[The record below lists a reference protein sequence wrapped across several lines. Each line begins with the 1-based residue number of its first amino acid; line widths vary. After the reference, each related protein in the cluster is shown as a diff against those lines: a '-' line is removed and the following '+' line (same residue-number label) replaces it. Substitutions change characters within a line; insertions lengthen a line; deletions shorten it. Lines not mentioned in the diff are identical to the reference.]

1 VSRCVVSVVG
11 ALCSMNPLL
20 CCLATARCRVR
31 WRRRVDP
38 SLPSR
43 RPATPQNERQS
54 ASVDGRLAALAA
66 TVERLEA
73 ALASKDAREAAMREE
88 LAQLQAAQRLS
99 DQRTEAEIAGLSA
112 ALMALKRSLE
122 DTARTPPAA
131 APSDAAASQ
140 PAPSQPASS
149 SRDTA
154 LLLLI
159 SGGFLCV
166 CVSVRLQCL

>member
-1 VSRCVVSVVG
+1 
-11 ALCSMNPLL
+11 
-20 CCLATARCRVR
+20 
-31 WRRRVDP
+31 
-38 SLPSR
+38 
-43 RPATPQNERQS
+43 
-54 ASVDGRLAALAA
+54 VDGRLAALAA